1 MRRRL
6 MRFAN
11 LGWYLALV
19 AYCARFRRRA
29 RKR

>member
-1 MRRRL
+1 MLRRL

-19 AYCARFRRRA
+19 AYCARFRRRV